1 MFTSVNFRENVGADS
16 LTVGGPGTAVFP
28 ANKTEVGTCLAGL
41 GWLADLPLVSLVD
54 LVTPGDEHH
63 GADHGQVVGDQ
74 VSEA

>member
-1 MFTSVNFRENVGADS
+1 MFTLVNFREDVGADS

-28 ANKTEVGTCLAGL
+28 
-41 GWLADLPLVSLVD
+41 LVSLVD
-54 LVTPGDEHH
+54 LVRPGDEHH

>member
-1 MFTSVNFRENVGADS
+1 MVQALPYFLQTKQRLARVG
-16 LTVGGPGTAVFP
+16 
-28 ANKTEVGTCLAGL
+28 LA

-54 LVTPGDEHH
+54 LVRPGDEHH